1 MSKIKDHF
9 LEQHETLQYTIPDIP
24 RDEPCENVNKP
35 LWQFWQ
41 KWFKGKDMTEAEVVQ
56 HLDNLF

>member
-9 LEQHETLQYTIPDIP
+9 LEQYETLQCTIPDIP

-35 LWQFWQ
+35 LWQFWH
-41 KWFKGKDMTEAEVVQ
+41 KMG
-56 HLDNLF
+56 